1 MYRPE
6 LSSPGYFCNETRRA
20 CRILTWLSWESSWPQ
35 GDGTALELQCALCF
49 EVWRHE
55 KGRCHACGETGLGH
69 YAAPELAHLEVQA
82 CESCGIYLNL
92 VHQEKDPEA
101 VPDVDEIAALPLDV
115 WAKEKGFRKPIP
127 NLIGM

>member
-1 MYRPE
+1 M
-6 LSSPGYFCNETRRA
+6 
-20 CRILTWLSWESSWPQ
+20 
-35 GDGTALELQCALCF
+35 CALFRSVAPRKRALPRLC
-49 EVWRHE
+49 
-55 KGRCHACGETGLGH
+55 ETGLGH

-92 VHQEKDPEA
+92 VHQEKDSEA

>member
-1 MYRPE
+1 M
-6 LSSPGYFCNETRRA
+6 
-20 CRILTWLSWESSWPQ
+20 
-35 GDGTALELQCALCF
+35 
-49 EVWRHE
+49 
-55 KGRCHACGETGLGH
+55 
-69 YAAPELAHLEVQA
+69 QA

-115 WAKEKGFRKPIP
+115 WAREKGFRKPIP